1 MSEIASEEVLEPSGR
16 DGVMLVRVNGRS
28 YPAKQVKQCRTCRSK
43 YRTQIEQAI
52 INGMTYRSILNNVV
66 LPYDDH
72 SDLGKPGYQS
82 LQTHVVKK
90 HMPLPFSTQRR
101 IIEDRAIELGKSV
114 EEGEALLVD
123 SITIHRALV
132 EQGFRRL
139 NNGEIQVG
147 MTDLIKVLQLQQAT
161 EAGRDGNNLDEDIWR
176 DALMEYMSIVRNNVT
191 ADVLQRIGRELA
203 ESPILQRIN
212 KGRGR
217 TVSGEIAS

>member
-1 MSEIASEEVLEPSGR
+1 MSEIASEESLEPSGR
-16 DGVMLVRVNGRS
+16 DGVMLVRVNGRN

-43 YRTQIEQAI
+43 YRTQIEQAV
-52 INGMTYRSILNNVV
+52 INGMTYRAILNNVI

-72 SDLGKPGYQS
+72 SSLGAPGYQS

-90 HMPLPFSTQRR
+90 HMPLPFSTQRK

-139 NNGEIQVG
+139 NNGDIQVG
-147 MTDLIKVLQLQQAT
+147 MSDLIKVLQLQQAT
-161 EAGRDGNNLDEDIWR
+161 ENGRDPNLDEDIWR
-176 DALMEYMSIVRNNVT
+176 EALMEYMTIVRRNVT
-191 ADVLQRIGRELA
+191 GDVLQRIGRDLA

-212 KGRGR
+212 KGQPR

>member
-1 MSEIASEEVLEPSGR
+1 MSENMSGEALEPSGR
-16 DGVMLVRVNGRS
+16 DGVMLVRVNGRD

-43 YRTQIEQAI
+43 YRTQIEQAV
-52 INGMTYRSILNNVV
+52 INGMTYRAILANVV
-66 LPYDDH
+66 EPYDDH
-72 SDLGKPGYQS
+72 SHLGAPGYQS

-123 SITIHRALV
+123 TITIHRALV

-139 NNGEIQVG
+139 NNGDIHVG
-147 MTDLIKVLQLQQAT
+147 MSDLIKVLQLQQAT
-161 EAGRDGNNLDEDIWR
+161 ETGRDTGMDEDLWR
-176 DALMEYMSIVRNNVT
+176 DALMEYMSIVRRNVT
-191 ADVLQRIGRELA
+191 SDVLQRIGRELA

-212 KGRGR
+212 QGQRR

>member
-1 MSEIASEEVLEPSGR
+1 MSENTSGEDLEPSGR
-16 DGVMLVRVNGRS
+16 DGVMLVRVNGRD

-43 YRTQIEQAI
+43 YRTQIEQAV
-52 INGMTYRSILNNVV
+52 INGMTYRAIIANVV
-66 LPYDDH
+66 EPYDDH
-72 SDLGKPGYQS
+72 SHLGAPGYQS

-139 NNGEIQVG
+139 NNGDIHVG
-147 MTDLIKVLQLQQAT
+147 MADLIKVLQLQQAT
-161 EAGRDGNNLDEDIWR
+161 ESGKDVGLDEDLWR
-176 DALMEYMSIVRNNVT
+176 DALMEYMSIVRRNVT
-191 ADVLQRIGRELA
+191 SDVLQRIGRELA

-212 KGRGR
+212 KGRR
-217 TVSGEIAS
+217 STVPGEIAS